1 MKNKEEDT
9 TLLNQ
14 NLTNEK
20 NLSIDKNKTT
30 NINILLNRV
39 KMDKKRDLNKKIFI
53 SSLLVST
60 VTIVA
65 IVVII

>member
-1 MKNKEEDT
+1 MKNKGQDT
-9 TLLNQ
+9 ILLNQ
-14 NLTNEK
+14 NLTNNK
-20 NLSIDKNKTT
+20 NSSIDKNKTT

-39 KMDKKRDLNKKIFI
+39 KMDKKRDLKKKIFI
-53 SSLLVST
+53 SSLLVSI

>member
-1 MKNKEEDT
+1 MKNKDQDT
-9 TLLNQ
+9 TLPIQ
-14 NLTNEK
+14 NHTNEK

-39 KMDKKRDLNKKIFI
+39 KADKKRDLKKKIFI
-53 SSLLVST
+53 SSLLVSI